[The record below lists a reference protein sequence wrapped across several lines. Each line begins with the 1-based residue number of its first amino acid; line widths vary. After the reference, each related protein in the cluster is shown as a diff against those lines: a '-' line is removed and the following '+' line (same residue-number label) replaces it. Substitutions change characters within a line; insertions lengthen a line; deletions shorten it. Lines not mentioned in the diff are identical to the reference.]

1 MTRERLLRDEDL
13 TLEKAVKICKA
24 AELVKERSK
33 ELQSAASTVNA
44 VHNKYSAKT
53 KLQGKYQATAKPQ
66 SAPKGKTSRSI
77 QQTGDKHHCRRCD
90 NWHVLGKCPAY
101 GEICA
106 YCNGK
111 NHFAKCCFK
120 KRAQSQV
127 HTVDDEE
134 SSNFFLDTITV
145 DSVNTQ
151 TDDWIYP
158 LAVNGTAIPV
168 KLDTGAQVNIL
179 PESDYNRLKNKPQLR
194 RATETLK
201 AYNQSQIIVKGKCV
215 VNVDHN
221 ARKHKLL
228 FFVVPGDK
236 QALLGRQACEK
247 FGLIKVACA
256 VTNPGHNKK
265 DNDIY
270 ATLLNV
276 YSDVFEGV
284 GCLPGMH
291 TITIDKKAMPVVHA
305 CRKVPFA
312 LHNGLKKELERMQS
326 LGVMTRVEEPTDW
339 LNSLVVVKKKNGDIR
354 VCMDPRDL
362 NRAIKRE
369 HYKMHTRKE
378 VMSQFAGATYYSKLD
393 ASQGFW
399 QLQLDEESGHLCT
412 FNDQR
417 GSR

>member
-44 VHNKYSAKT
+44 VQKKSSAKT
-53 KLQGKYQATAKPQ
+53 KLQGKYQHGLKPQ
-66 SAPKGKTSRSI
+66 IAPKGKTSRSK

-90 NWHVLGKCPAY
+90 NWHVSGKCQAY

-106 YCNGK
+106 YCKGK

-120 KRAQSQV
+120 KRAQRQV

-134 SSNFFLDTITV
+134 SSDFFLDTITV
-145 DSVNTQ
+145 DSVNTE

-179 PESDYNRLKNKPQLR
+179 SESDYNRLKNKPQLR

-215 VNVDHN
+215 VTVDHN

-236 QALLGRQACEK
+236 QTLLGRQACEK
-247 FGLIKVACA
+247 FGLVKVACA
-256 VTNPGHNKK
+256 VTNPGQNKK

-270 ATLLNV
+270 A
-276 YSDVFEGV
+276 
-284 GCLPGMH
+284 
-291 TITIDKKAMPVVHA
+291 
-305 CRKVPFA
+305 
-312 LHNGLKKELERMQS
+312 
-326 LGVMTRVEEPTDW
+326 
-339 LNSLVVVKKKNGDIR
+339 
-354 VCMDPRDL
+354 
-362 NRAIKRE
+362 
-369 HYKMHTRKE
+369 YKI
-378 VMSQFAGATYYSKLD
+378 
-393 ASQGFW
+393 
-399 QLQLDEESGHLCT
+399 
-412 FNDQR
+412 
-417 GSR
+417 